1 MSAAGAKA
9 PTPAFL
15 ITIDT
20 EGDDLWGRPRQ
31 VTTRNTAY
39 LPRFAQLCEEFG
51 FKPTWLTNYEM
62 AMDTDFVRFGREG
75 LRRGT
80 AEIGMHLHAWN
91 SPPIVNLTHDDVLHQ
106 PYLVEYPPEVMEA
119 KIDLMTRLL
128 RERFET
134 PIVSHRAGRW
144 AMDSTYAKLLVQ
156 HGYLV
161 DCSVAPHVS
170 WAAALGNPAGTGG
183 TDFRHFPDQPYL
195 MDLDCIARVG
205 HSPLLELPVS
215 VIRSRLSRLAPWAYT
230 LPWLRRWAWQHQPDV
245 LWLYPDG
252 LNLTHLLCVVQ
263 EAVATRRPYL
273 EMVLHSSELMPGGR
287 QTLRDVASIDRL
299 YDDLRV
305 LFTAI
310 ARSFVGMT
318 LAEFRQAWLGAQSR
332 VIQTPTQST
341 WPSAVAGSALRG
353 P

>member
-1 MSAAGAKA
+1 MSASA
-9 PTPAFL
+9 PAVPSPAFL

-31 VTTRNTAY
+31 VTTHNTAY

-62 AMDTDFVRFGREG
+62 AMDPDFVRLGREA

-91 SPPIVNLTHDDVLHQ
+91 SPPIMSLTDDDMRHQ

-119 KIDLMTRLL
+119 KIDFMTRLL
-128 RERFET
+128 RERFEA

-144 AMDSTYAKLLVQ
+144 AMDNTYAKLLAQ

-161 DCSVAPHVS
+161 DCSVTPQVS
-170 WAAALGNPAGTGG
+170 WAAAPGNPAGTGG
-183 TDFRHFPDQPYL
+183 TDYRHFPDQPYV
-195 MDLDCIARVG
+195 MDLDRIDRAG
-205 HSPLLELPVS
+205 QSPILELPVS
-215 VIRSRLSRLAPWAYT
+215 VIRSRLNRLAPLAYQ
-230 LPWLRRWAWQHQPDV
+230 LPVLRRWAWRHQPDL

-252 LNLTHLLCVVQ
+252 RNLAHMLCVVRD
-263 EAVATRRPYL
+263 AVARKRPYL

-287 QTLRDVASIDRL
+287 ETLRDGASIERL
-299 YDDLRV
+299 YNDLRA
-305 LFTAI
+305 LFSVIT
-310 ARSFVGMT
+310 RSFVGMT
-318 LAEFRQAWLGAQSR
+318 LAQFRQAWLGAQSR
-332 VIQTPTQST
+332 AARVHSQAAR
-341 WPSAVAGSALRG
+341 PSPVAGQPQRG
-353 P
+353 R